1 MKKSILLAFLIV
13 FTTSCSAQKFIS
25 VKDNQ
30 FIKDGKSYN
39 FIGTN
44 YWYGAMIGAKNGDR
58 TRLLK
63 ELDELKAHGITNLR
77 ILVGAE
83 GGDQDFTVTP
93 ALQTEKGKYNQELL
107 DGLDFVLA
115 EMGKRDL
122 NAILYL
128 NNNWEWSGG
137 MAKYL
142 EWNGYGK
149 VPNPNIAPNT
159 WPQFMN
165 FTSTISFVRTL

>member
-1 MKKSILLAFLIV
+1 
-13 FTTSCSAQKFIS
+13 
-25 VKDNQ
+25 
-30 FIKDGKSYN
+30 
-39 FIGTN
+39 
-44 YWYGAMIGAKNGDR
+44 MIGAKNGDR

-128 NNNWEWSGG
+128 NNNYNI
-137 MAKYL
+137 KY
-142 EWNGYGK
+142 
-149 VPNPNIAPNT
+149 
-159 WPQFMN
+159 
-165 FTSTISFVRTL
+165 SRSSFFPCFFNNLKSFFGALFPRK